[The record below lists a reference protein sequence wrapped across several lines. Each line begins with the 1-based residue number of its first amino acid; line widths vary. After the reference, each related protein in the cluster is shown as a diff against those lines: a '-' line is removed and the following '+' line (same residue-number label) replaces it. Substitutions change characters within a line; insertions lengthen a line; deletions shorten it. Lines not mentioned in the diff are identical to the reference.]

1 VDRQFLEELVVW
13 HHRERGTLRAAGTDV
28 ELRGPST
35 AYDKNLVALEVVSPS
50 RAVSVVVWDS
60 GEYEVITC
68 LADDGWEPA
77 ISTDTLPDPQSV
89 AGLLDRAT
97 AEFRGR
103 T

>member
-1 VDRQFLEELVVW
+1 MDRQFLDELVAW
-13 HHRERGTLRAAGTDV
+13 HHRARENLRAAGTDV

-89 AGLLDRAT
+89 AGLLDRSVT
-97 AEFRGR
+97 DFFRSA
-103 T
+103 